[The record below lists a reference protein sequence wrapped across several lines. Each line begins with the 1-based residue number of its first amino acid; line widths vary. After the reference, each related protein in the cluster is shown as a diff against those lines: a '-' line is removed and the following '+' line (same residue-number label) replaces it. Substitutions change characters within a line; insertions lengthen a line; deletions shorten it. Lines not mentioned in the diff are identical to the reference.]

1 MRAFECIFSYV
12 QQEMSANFDVLQASF
27 DEYFS
32 AGELIVSEQWTI
44 DPSFFSTLIKWQ
56 MFSKISLTWKKT
68 KQSDWRLMHRRGLQT
83 FLSEGCISYYTKD
96 RGPCIFR
103 NEVVSGWVTS
113 SNTFFAIYIIFHF
126 WQMSSRPDLAQ
137 APLFQQLT
145 VSSSTEKLVK
155 IPVWILWLQTGSV
168 CLKDFSF
175 SQAFIIFISLA
186 GMEVLHWWSW
196 RKIWIIFKHG

>member
-126 WQMSSRPDLAQ
+126 WQNVFAAGFGPSAIISATHCF
-137 APLFQQLT
+137 FQHRKAC
-145 VSSSTEKLVK
+145 EN
-155 IPVWILWLQTGSV
+155 P
-168 CLKDFSF
+168 
-175 SQAFIIFISLA
+175 SLNSMA
-186 GMEVLHWWSW
+186 TN
-196 RKIWIIFKHG
+196 R